1 MEKPKVY
8 SERVRGYGRSYF
20 LDVKTAENGSPYL
33 ILTESKKDK
42 EKEGEYQTS
51 RIMVFSD
58 EVDAFYAA
66 LGRTIKHLHD
76 NRMAGNGQV

>member
-20 LDVKTAENGSPYL
+20 FDVKTSDKGSPYL
-33 ILTESKKDK
+33 ILTESRKDK

-66 LGRTIKHLHD
+66 LGRTIQHLHD
-76 NRMAGNGQV
+76 NRLADNGQA